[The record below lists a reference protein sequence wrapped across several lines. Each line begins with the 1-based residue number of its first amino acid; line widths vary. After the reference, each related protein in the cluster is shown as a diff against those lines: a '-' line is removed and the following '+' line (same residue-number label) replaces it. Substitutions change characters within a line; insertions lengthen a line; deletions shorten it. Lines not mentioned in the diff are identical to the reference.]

1 MAATTITNTTTD
13 HLSIVQKI
21 CESDSWINNSDP
33 CDVAMYIY
41 SSAIYETWIEGS
53 ELEKNLANKL
63 VKKWIDEIRYIMQ
76 EDYARTK
83 HEPNRLERTPYIEKW
98 LINAKDRYSDHP
110 GLKRAVQC
118 VAFDDL
124 KYIIP

>member
-1 MAATTITNTTTD
+1 MAATSTTNTTD
-13 HLSIVQKI
+13 HLTIVQKI

-33 CDVAMYIY
+33 DDVAMYIY

-53 ELEKNLANKL
+53 ELEKKLANTL
-63 VKKWIDEIRYIMQ
+63 VQKWIGEIRYIMQ
-76 EDYARTK
+76 EDYMKTK

-98 LINAKDRYSDHP
+98 LICAKARYHGHP
-110 GLKRAVQC
+110 GLKRAVEC

>member
-1 MAATTITNTTTD
+1 MAAPTTITTSD

-33 CDVAMYIY
+33 DDVAMYIY

-53 ELEKNLANKL
+53 ELEKKLANKL
-63 VKKWIDEIRYIMQ
+63 VKKWMDEIRYIMQ
-76 EDYARTK
+76 EDYMKTK
-83 HEPNRLERTPYIEKW
+83 HEPNRLERIPYLQQW
-98 LINAKDRYSDHP
+98 LNFAKARYSDHP

-124 KYIIP
+124 KYIMP